1 MTFFFAFTRFIGV
14 GTKPGLNKC
23 HQQCGFQIGL
33 DGPSRIAVLLCTRPN
48 NTSNQGDQWI
58 ISFLLQAHLD
68 VHTYA
73 SCVLLCTTGSCI
85 HKTGKT
91 EQLRNSSGG
100 YVCSCYAYMRQARP
114 LFLSSTGLYLIS
126 YTRFS
131 Y

>member
-1 MTFFFAFTRFIGV
+1 MCRNIRYDIFFLRFRYDIRNATSSV
-14 GTKPGLNKC
+14 GFRLVWMVQAGSPC
-23 HQQCGFQIGL
+23 CYAH
-33 DGPSRIAVLLCTRPN
+33 VLVTRPIRE
-48 NTSNQGDQWI
+48 TSGSSLSCYRHTWI
-58 ISFLLQAHLD
+58 YI
-68 VHTYA
+68 HTPR
-73 SCVLLCTTGSCI
+73 VLLCTTGSCI

-114 LFLSSTGLYLIS
+114 LFLSSTGLYLTS